1 MTDEIIIKSLRCC
14 TTDGC
19 HCRDCAFQEMD
30 DAPEYDCGHRLM
42 MAALELIYRQM
53 SKIEALKMD
62 YEQAMSDAANANCNA
77 DHLSR
82 CLDELEKQ
90 TETEKKKA
98 VKDFAK
104 KLIAIGTEEGAY
116 GYVSVFEIAD
126 LAKEVCG
133 GEWK

>member
-82 CLDELEKQ
+82 CLDELNKQ
-90 TETEKKKA
+90 QMPKK
-98 VKDFAK
+98 VKISLKGTTDLNTKCRCPNCGAFISNGK
-104 KLIAIGTEEGAY
+104 YCRECGQAIDWSE
-116 GYVSVFEIAD
+116 
-126 LAKEVCG
+126 
-133 GEWK
+133 